1 MPSMKSLPN
10 MKASAAPPTRRLGW
24 WIAFGLIIAF
34 LAFVGRKSWLRN
46 DDPVASATKTVMNRD
61 AVAEKKAPSE
71 SAKAAKPE
79 KGSAYCAA
87 HADDEDVFASWY
99 CTEFAPWAKKVDA
112 RGSTSTPNNTM
123 LWVAIIFLVLLQ
135 PITWA
140 TLARK
145 KDKEP

>member
-1 MPSMKSLPN
+1 MPSMRSLPN

-34 LAFVGRKSWLRN
+34 LVFVGWKSCVRN

-71 SAKAAKPE
+71 PAKAAKPE

-112 RGSTSTPNNTM
+112 RESTPNNTK
-123 LWVAIIFLVLLQ
+123 LWVVIGALVLLQ
-135 PITWA
+135 IFTWVA
-140 TLARK
+140 LARK